1 MTIPAL
7 FSKPISALKRNDS
20 WTSEEGENHSM
31 TSTVD
36 NAATLSVSDGVAI
49 VAGAAVASV
58 HLRGV
63 INERFIGPGWLL
75 VWATFGWVALS
86 STGPFLFLIRK
97 LFRKDRVRLKIGEKL
112 WLMLGLPW
120 LAAAL
125 LQRGGNPTGQLASE
139 LVATVLSI
147 GLGIVSLISIA
158 VLWETWVKVSPRK
171 AEETFS
177 GPLSNRVGLVLAIA
191 WPVQC
196 GAGMVVIG

>member
-1 MTIPAL
+1 MT
-7 FSKPISALKRNDS
+7 D
-20 WTSEEGENHSM
+20 
-31 TSTVD
+31 TVN

-49 VAGAAVASV
+49 IAGAAVASV

-63 INERFIGPGWLL
+63 INERFIGPGWLG

-86 STGPFLFLIRK
+86 STGPFLFLVRR
-97 LFRKDRVRLKIGEKL
+97 LFRQSQARLKIGEKL

-120 LAAAL
+120 LLAAL
-125 LQRGGNPTGQLASE
+125 VQQGGTPTASE
-139 LVATVLSI
+139 RVAVVLSI
-147 GLGIVSLISIA
+147 GLGIVSLISIG
-158 VLWETWVKVSPRK
+158 VLWETWVKVSPLK

-177 GPLSNRVGLVLAIA
+177 GPLSNRVGLILAIA